1 MKKVIAVC
9 GPTAVGKTRMGVS
22 LAEAL
27 HGEVISGDSMQI
39 YRTMDIGTAK
49 VTEAE
54 KEGIPHYLFDIKDVN
69 EDYTV
74 YDYQRDCRYYIED
87 ILNRG
92 KTPILVGGT
101 GLYIKAAL
109 YNYEF
114 KDEDTNYDFS
124 NLSNE
129 EVYNKLK
136 KLDPNVDIH
145 PNNRKRVERA
155 LTYILNN
162 NESISTNKLG
172 SRLIYDDVLFIGL
185 TTDREILYDRINKR
199 VDVMVDNGLLEE
211 AKYFYDMGIRSKAV
225 MTPICY
231 KELFDYFDGKL
242 TLDDALDLIRQR
254 SRKYAKRQYT
264 WFNHQ
269 IPINWFEV
277 NFDNF
282 GDTISNVY
290 NFIIS
295 NSTK

>member
-1 MKKVIAVC
+1 MIVVIA
-9 GPTAVGKTRMGVS
+9 GPTAVGKTKLSVE
-22 LAEAL
+22 LAKKIN
-27 HGEVISGDSMQI
+27 GEIINADSTQV
-39 YRTMDIGTAK
+39 YRKMDIGTAK

-269 IPINWFEV
+269 IPIKWFEV